1 MAKITN
7 RFVHFKTKASFT
19 SRLEA
24 GDIQESSVVFI
35 QDANEIWTHGT
46 YYKCNISRAEVEAL
60 ITSKG
65 YITEA
70 DIPSLTGGAA
80 ATSGQYVSGVTV
92 SGHTVTVTKAALPS
106 AATVAPKAS
115 GTADVGTSTKYAR
128 EDHVHPSQT
137 TISGNAG
144 TATKLATPRVIAI
157 AGAVSGSATFDG
169 SSNISINST
178 LNNFDASKI
187 TSGTLSADRL
197 PEIPISKI
205 PAAALERLYVV
216 ESESAAVALKIQ
228 EGDVV
233 QIGSGGPMYFCISES
248 ASTFATKFKVFTAGA
263 ATSVPWSGVT
273 GAPTKLSQFTN
284 DSGFITSV
292 PAQTW
297 DSITGKPSTFTPSAH
312 TQAYTTLTGS
322 TTTANQAIVSSGTA
336 NGWTLKTLGSLAFS
350 SATIPTKTSQLT
362 NDSGF
367 LTSVPAQSWSSITG
381 KPTTLDGY
389 GITDAIKNT
398 TTATAT
404 TLAAGASA
412 TAVYDKATNKFTFGI
427 PKGATGATGS
437 TGAQGPKGDKGD
449 TGATGATGPKG
460 DTGAKGADGITPTI
474 GTNGNW
480 YLGSTDT
487 GKPSRGATGATGA
500 KGDKGDTGSQGPTG
514 PTGPAGAAAGFGT
527 PTVDNSAAGN
537 VGTPSVTVTAS
548 GANTSKVFN
557 FKFSNLK
564 GATGAQG
571 PKGDKGDKG
580 DTGATGPAGTYTAGS
595 GISISGNTISASIPS
610 IGTAVPKN
618 LANEAA
624 VGTSLKYA
632 REDHVHA
639 KPTNVKFAQQLLLP
653 KQIAL
658 TGAVTGYASTDFS
671 TDVSITTEAAEIDG
685 SAITT
690 GTIDYERIASREFNT
705 QLALYAKKA
714 GDTFTGPIILAKPSN
729 KINLTDGG
737 TGWEVGTTLTA
748 NKNIGL
754 MTVNETTTDRKAG
767 IYWYNHYGDNNNSD
781 NGEITIIPS
790 AHTVDDSWSNQ
801 NKGFRIYNGVC
812 KINGKTL
819 STELEPSPLSSVI
832 IDAGNSYSLS
842 SISNKQ
848 TLRLRNFSA
857 NNRTAIL
864 YSMAPYDHTFTVY
877 YGSPVP
883 IYEQQLGSHSAE
895 SIIKYTITYHPY
907 AKSTGAFFIEKTVLN
922 P

>member
-1 MAKITN
+1 M
-7 RFVHFKTKASFT
+7 
-19 SRLEA
+19 
-24 GDIQESSVVFI
+24 
-35 QDANEIWTHGT
+35 
-46 YYKCNISRAEVEAL
+46 
-60 ITSKG
+60 
-65 YITEA
+65 
-70 DIPSLTGGAA
+70 
-80 ATSGQYVSGVTV
+80 
-92 SGHTVTVTKAALPS
+92 
-106 AATVAPKAS
+106 
-115 GTADVGTSTKYAR
+115 
-128 EDHVHPSQT
+128 
-137 TISGNAG
+137 
-144 TATKLATPRVIAI
+144 
-157 AGAVSGSATFDG
+157 
-169 SSNISINST
+169 
-178 LNNFDASKI
+178 
-187 TSGTLSADRL
+187 
-197 PEIPISKI
+197 
-205 PAAALERLYVV
+205 
-216 ESESAAVALKIQ
+216 
-228 EGDVV
+228 
-233 QIGSGGPMYFCISES
+233 
-248 ASTFATKFKVFTAGA
+248 
-263 ATSVPWSGVT
+263 
-273 GAPTKLSQFTN
+273 
-284 DSGFITSV
+284 
-292 PAQTW
+292 
-297 DSITGKPSTFTPSAH
+297 
-312 TQAYTTLTGS
+312 
-322 TTTANQAIVSSGTA
+322 
-336 NGWTLKTLGSLAFS
+336 KTLGSLAFS

-595 GISISGNTISASIPS
+595 GISISGNTI
-610 IGTAVPKN
+610 
-618 LANEAA
+618 
-624 VGTSLKYA
+624 
-632 REDHVHA
+632 
-639 KPTNVKFAQQLLLP
+639 
-653 KQIAL
+653 
-658 TGAVTGYASTDFS
+658 
-671 TDVSITTEAAEIDG
+671 EAAEIDG

-714 GDTFTGPIILAKPSN
+714 GDTFTGPIILAKSGN
-729 KINLTDGG
+729 KINLTEGG
-737 TGWEVGTTLTA
+737 TGWAVESILTA
-748 NKNIGL
+748 NRSVSL

-767 IYWYNHYGDNNNSD
+767 IY
-781 NGEITIIPS
+781 
-790 AHTVDDSWSNQ
+790 
-801 NKGFRIYNGVC
+801 
-812 KINGKTL
+812 
-819 STELEPSPLSSVI
+819 
-832 IDAGNSYSLS
+832 
-842 SISNKQ
+842 
-848 TLRLRNFSA
+848 
-857 NNRTAIL
+857 
-864 YSMAPYDHTFTVY
+864 
-877 YGSPVP
+877 
-883 IYEQQLGSHSAE
+883 
-895 SIIKYTITYHPY
+895 
-907 AKSTGAFFIEKTVLN
+907 
-922 P
+922 

>member
-46 YYKCNISRAEVEAL
+46 YYKCDISEAEVIAL
-60 ITSKG
+60 INSKG

-70 DIPSLTGGAA
+70 DIPSLTGGAS

-92 SGHTVTVTKAALPS
+92 SGHNVTVTKAALP
-106 AATVAPKAS
+106 T
-115 GTADVGTSTKYAR
+115 
-128 EDHVHPSQT
+128 
-137 TISGNAG
+137 NAE

-157 AGAVSGSATFDG
+157 AGAISGSATFDG
-169 SSNISINST
+169 SDNVSINST

-248 ASTFATKFKVFTAGA
+248 ASTFATKFKVFTAGV

-610 IGTAVPKN
+610 IATAVPKN
-618 LANEAA
+618 LAKEAA

-639 KPTNVKFAQQLLLP
+639 VPSKVKFAQQLWLP

-714 GDTFTGPIILAKPSN
+714 GDTFTGPIILAKSN

-737 TGWEVGTTLTA
+737 TGWAVETTLTA
-748 NKNIGL
+748 NRSVSL

-767 IYWYNHYGDNNNSD
+767 IYWYNHYHDDNNSD

-790 AHTVDDSWSNQ
+790 AHTVDESWVNQ
-801 NKGFRIYNGVC
+801 NKGFRIYNGFC

-819 STELEPSPLSSVI
+819 STELVPSELTSAI
-832 IDAGNSYSLS
+832 IDAGNSYSFSPL
-842 SISNKQ
+842 NEQ

-857 NNRTAIL
+857 NNSTAIL

-877 YGSPVP
+877 STSPVGASTP
-883 IYEQQLGSHSAE
+883 IYEQQLGSYSAE
-895 SIIKYTITYHPY
+895 NIIKYTITYHPY